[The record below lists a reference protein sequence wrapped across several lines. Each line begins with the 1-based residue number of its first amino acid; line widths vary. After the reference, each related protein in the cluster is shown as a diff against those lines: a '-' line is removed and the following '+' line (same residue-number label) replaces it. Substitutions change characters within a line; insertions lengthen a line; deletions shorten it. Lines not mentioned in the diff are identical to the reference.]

1 MLSRTLVNR
10 RFVVV
15 LAATLLA
22 LLAGIAL
29 ANGGNGLVKRAHAQG
44 PASTTVTYP
53 ATNALFAN
61 PERGFY
67 HHTETHSN
75 AYTPLNLLSLQNYRQ
90 NEDITL
96 ILRLFYLDDFVA
108 SPISQT
114 YLDAMAADFA
124 TLRQAGLKAVVR
136 IAYTNQLH
144 FAPSTSWPPVPP
156 YGDATKAQMLAH
168 LAQLAPVLQANSD
181 VIALAQA
188 GFIGI
193 WGEWYYTDY
202 FVDDPNDPGT
212 VSPAKHIERGE
223 VLNAILNAL
232 PGRMVQV
239 RTPLL
244 KQKIY
249 GTGTG
254 AGNALPP
261 ANAFNGSGP
270 ARTGHHNDCFLA
282 SDSDFGTYS
291 DIAQDKAYLGEET
304 KYLPMG
310 GETCNPNPPRSECP
324 IALSEMALFH
334 WSYLN
339 TDYHPGVLG
348 GWASGGCLDTVKQRL
363 GYRLAL
369 VEGRYPNT
377 VRLGGNLAVE
387 IDLRNEGWAAPYNP
401 RPVELVLRHQ
411 GTLAVHRFP
420 LAVDPRFWLADGGG
434 NHSIVQSIPIPANL
448 PAGAYDL
455 LLSLP
460 DASPT
465 LADRAEY
472 AIRLAND
479 SVWEAS
485 SGLNRLLHTVTI
497 SAAPINQP
505 PVCTAASASPSAL
518 WPDNHK
524 YVAVQVTGVTDPDGD
539 PVTIAIDSIRQDE
552 AVNAS
557 GSGNTSPDGAG
568 VGTST
573 AQVRA
578 ERVGGGNG
586 RVYTV
591 GFSASDGS
599 GGACSGAVTVGVPP
613 NKKGTA
619 VNDGASFDSTAP

>member
-1 MLSRTLVNR
+1 MSSRRDTNR
-10 RFVVV
+10 HVWVV
-15 LAATLLA
+15 LVATLLA
-22 LLAGIAL
+22 LLAGIVL
-29 ANGGNGLVKRAHAQG
+29 ADRGNGFVRSAQAQG
-44 PASTTVTYP
+44 TSSTVTYA
-53 ATNALFAN
+53 ATSALFAN

-75 AYTPLNLLSLQNYRQ
+75 PYTPLNPGTLQNWRQ
-90 NEDITL
+90 NENITL
-96 ILRLFYLDDFVA
+96 ILRVFYLDDFVT
-108 SPISQT
+108 SPISQV
-114 YLDAMAADFA
+114 YLNQMAADFA
-124 TLRQAGLKAVVR
+124 TLRAAGLKAVVR

-144 FAPSTSWPPVPP
+144 FAANTTWPPIPP

-181 VIALAQA
+181 VIAVVQA

-202 FVDDPNDPGT
+202 FVEDPDNPGV
-212 VSPAKHIERGE
+212 VSNAKYAERGE
-223 VLNAILNAL
+223 VLTAILNAL

-239 RTPLL
+239 RTPLI

-254 AGNALPP
+254 AGNALQLN
-261 ANAFNGSGP
+261 NAFTGSNP

-291 DIAQDKAYLGEET
+291 DILADKAYLAAET

-324 IALSEMALFH
+324 TALAELALFH

-339 TDYHPGVLG
+339 IDYHPGVLG
-348 GWASGGCLDTVKQRL
+348 SWGSGGCLETVKRRL

-369 VEGRYPNT
+369 IDGSYPNS
-377 VRLGGNLAVE
+377 VQVGNSLNIA
-387 IDLRNEGWAAPYNP
+387 INLRNEGWAAPYNP

-411 GTLAVHRFP
+411 ATQALHRFP
-420 LAVDPRFWLADGGG
+420 LAVDPRFWLPEGGT
-434 NHSIVQSIPIPANL
+434 HSIAQSILIPANL
-448 PAGAYDL
+448 PPGPYDL

-460 DASPT
+460 DASPG
-465 LADRAEY
+465 LAGRAEY

-479 SVWEAS
+479 GVWEAG
-485 SGLNRLLHTVTI
+485 SGLNKLLHTVTVT
-497 SAAPINQP
+497 APPTNQP
-505 PVCTAASASPSAL
+505 PLCTGAGAAPSAL

-524 YVAVQVTGVTDPDGD
+524 FVAVQVAGVTDPDGH
-539 PVTIAIDSIRQDE
+539 PISVTIDSIRQDE
-552 AVNAS
+552 AVNAN

-586 RVYTV
+586 RVYTI
-591 GFSASDGS
+591 GFSASDGN
-599 GGACSGAVTVGVPP
+599 GGVCSGTVTVGVPP
-613 NKKGTA
+613 NKKGAA
-619 VNDGASFDSTAP
+619 VNDGPTFDSTLP